1 MAESAKPHC
10 VLAVRLRGTVG
21 DPPDVERTM
30 ESLRLQRVFQARL
43 LKSDPS
49 TGGML
54 RSVKHLVAWGEPSP
68 AVLERL
74 FLKRAERD
82 NGPRGLDEVFV
93 KARFGKETL
102 ADLAKS
108 VVAGEVELS
117 DLWRAGLKPRF
128 RLHPPRGGFRRS
140 TRRAFTDG
148 GELGYR
154 GDAINSL
161 ALRMI

>member
-1 MAESAKPHC
+1 MAEEKAKSHC

-21 DPPDVERTM
+21 DPPDVQRTM

-43 LKSDPS
+43 LKGDAS

-54 RSVKHLVAWGEPSP
+54 RSVKHLVAWGEASP

-74 FLKRAERD
+74 FLKRVERD

-108 VVAGEVELS
+108 VVTGEVELS
-117 DLWRAGLKPRF
+117 DW
-128 RLHPPRGGFRRS
+128 
-140 TRRAFTDG
+140 
-148 GELGYR
+148 
-154 GDAINSL
+154 
-161 ALRMI
+161 